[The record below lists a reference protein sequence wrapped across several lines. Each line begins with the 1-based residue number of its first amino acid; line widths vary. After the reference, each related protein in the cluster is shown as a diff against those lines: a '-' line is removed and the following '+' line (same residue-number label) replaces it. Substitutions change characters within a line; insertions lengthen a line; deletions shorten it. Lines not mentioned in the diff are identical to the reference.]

1 MKKLYNIFTL
11 LAVALIGLSLTA
23 CSEKDYDTNPYNKS
37 GINLLA
43 FGPSPNTRS
52 QEIRITGTNLTA
64 VEKVI
69 FPGGTIERAG
79 QTIKINGAEVL
90 KANFNSVDNENIYV
104 NIPDETVPGQIK
116 LVAGN
121 DTITSE
127 GTLTFK
133 EPIEVTSVTPTE
145 GLNAE
150 DEISIKGDYVYN
162 IAEVIFPSGVA
173 GAPVAAEDFTYVS
186 RKEIRLRVP
195 LAAESGII
203 TMNDGADWELEYKT
217 PIEVITAT
225 VTSVTPSADFGQ
237 EIKITGNNLHTVD
250 SVLFPGGVPADFT
263 VSADN
268 KTITAKVP
276 AECKSGAI
284 SLLLYSGAALTTDEF
299 SVPTISITSAE
310 PNKDLIEG
318 DVVTLTGENFNRVIG
333 VSLPGVGDI
342 LDYNIVDDNTLTFTV
357 PEEMT
362 DGDVVLTQNAYI
374 TAKIGIEV
382 RKLEGV
388 IWMGKKNMESWSDN
402 WTVQRWDQDK
412 TLWNKF
418 RDAFCGPGQLTIHF
432 KKLEGDFAMKVISGD
447 SWNIQLAGAQY
458 NEWGNNIV
466 DNPES
471 GDYVIN
477 LTAEDVETMF
487 GSDETGQGL
496 IIAGIGYQLQYI
508 KFIAAGAERVLWE
521 GNKDTNSGW
530 TNIENIGSDEGIEL
544 KAIDPQPG
552 AILRIYADFSAGWQM
567 KLLEGHWGP
576 LYWGG
581 ADPDAAAPDDG
592 MPAYDLDAN
601 GGCVK
606 VTITQAMLDAA
617 YTKQWWGGTFIIQ
630 GQNFVLKKLTVAPL

>member
-1 MKKLYNIFTL
+1 MKKIYNV
-11 LAVALIGLSLTA
+11 LAVLVVVLMGLSLAA
-23 CSEKDYDTNPYNKS
+23 CSKDEYDTNPYNKS

-79 QTIKINGAEVL
+79 QTIKVNGAEVL

-104 NIPDETVPGQIK
+104 NIPEETVPGQIK

-121 DTITSE
+121 DTVTSE

-133 EPIEVTSVTPTE
+133 EPIEVTSITPVT

-173 GAPVAAEDFTYVS
+173 GAPVAAEEFTYVS

-203 TMNDGADWELEYKT
+203 TMNDGAEWEVEYKD
-217 PIEVITAT
+217 PIEVITAS
-225 VTSVTPSADFGQ
+225 VTSITPSADFGQ
-237 EIKITGNNLHTVD
+237 EIKITGINLHTVE

-268 KTITAKVP
+268 KTITTTVP
-276 AECKSGAI
+276 AECKSGAL
-284 SLLLYSGAALTTDEF
+284 SLLLYSGAALTTPEF
-299 SVPTISITSAE
+299 AVPTVTIESAT
-310 PNKDLIEG
+310 PKIDLVEG
-318 DVVTLTGENFNRVIG
+318 DEVTLKGQNFNRVIG

-362 DGDVVLTQNAYI
+362 DGDVVLTQNNYI
-374 TAKIGIEV
+374 TATVTVEM

-388 IWMGKKNMESWSDN
+388 IWMGKENLSGWSNWGVFSWSGDI
-402 WTVQRWDQDK
+402 
-412 TLWNKF
+412 WNKF
-418 RDAFCGPGQLTIHF
+418 QQAINAAGQLTLHF
-432 KKLEGDFAMKVISGD
+432 KVTGDNAVFNLRMGDWSTPFSDISIPYGD
-447 SWNIQLAGAQY
+447 DGNIRPSQDDTD
-458 NEWGNNIV
+458 II
-466 DNPES
+466 
-471 GDYVIN
+471 IN
-477 LTAEDVETMF
+477 LTAEEQQAMF
-487 GSDETGQGL
+487 GDGGK
-496 IIAGIGYQLQYI
+496 GIVIWGDGIQLQYI

-521 GNKDTNSGW
+521 GNVDTNSGW
-530 TNIENIGSDEGIEL
+530 TNIEGIGSDEGIEL

-581 ADPDAAAPDDG
+581 ADPAAAAPDDG

>member
-11 LAVALIGLSLTA
+11 LAVALVGLSLTA
-23 CSEKDYDTNPYNKS
+23 CSNDDLDTNPYNKS
-37 GINLLA
+37 GVNLLA

-121 DTITSE
+121 DTVTSV

-133 EPIEVTSVTPTE
+133 EPIEVTSVAPLT
-145 GLNAE
+145 GLNAG
-150 DEISIKGDYVYN
+150 DEITITGDYVYN
-162 IAEVIFPSGVA
+162 IAEVIFPSGVS
-173 GAPVAAEDFTYVS
+173 GAPVAAEEFTYVS

-203 TMNDGADWELEYKT
+203 TMNDGADWELEYKN
-217 PIEVITAT
+217 PIEVQGAT
-225 VTSVTPSADFGQ
+225 VTEITPSADFGEQ
-237 EIKITGNNLHTVD
+237 IQITGTNLHIVE
-250 SVLFPGGVPADFT
+250 SVLFPGGVSAEFT
-263 VSADN
+263 ISDDH
-268 KTITAKVP
+268 KTITATVP
-276 AECKSGAI
+276 AECKSGAL
-284 SLLLYSGAALTTDEF
+284 SLLLYSGAALTTPEF
-299 SVPTISITSAE
+299 AVPTVTIESAT
-310 PNKDLIEG
+310 PKIDLVEG
-318 DVVTLTGENFNRVIG
+318 DEVTLKGQNFNRVIG

-362 DGDVVLTQNAYI
+362 DGDVVLTQNNYI
-374 TAKIGIEV
+374 TATVTIEM

-388 IWMGKKNMESWSDN
+388 IWMGKENLSGWSNWGVFSWSGDI
-402 WTVQRWDQDK
+402 
-412 TLWNKF
+412 WNKF
-418 RDAFCGPGQLTIHF
+418 QQAINAAGQLTLHF
-432 KKLEGDFAMKVISGD
+432 KVTGDNAVFNLRMGDWSTPFSDISIPYGD
-447 SWNIQLAGAQY
+447 DGNIRPSQDDTD
-458 NEWGNNIV
+458 II
-466 DNPES
+466 
-471 GDYVIN
+471 IN
-477 LTAEDVETMF
+477 LTAEEQQAMF
-487 GSDETGQGL
+487 GDGGK
-496 IIAGIGYQLQYI
+496 GIVIWGDGIQLQYI

-521 GNKDTNSGW
+521 GNVDTNSGW
-530 TNIENIGSDEGIEL
+530 TNIEGIGSDEGIEL

>member
-1 MKKLYNIFTL
+1 M
-11 LAVALIGLSLTA
+11 
-23 CSEKDYDTNPYNKS
+23 
-37 GINLLA
+37 LA

-121 DTITSE
+121 DTVTSV

-133 EPIEVTSVTPTE
+133 EPIEVTSVAPLT
-145 GLNAE
+145 GLNAG
-150 DEISIKGDYVYN
+150 DEITITGDYVYN
-162 IAEVIFPSGVA
+162 IAEVIFPSGVS
-173 GAPVAAEDFTYVS
+173 GAPVAAEEFTYVS

-203 TMNDGADWELEYKT
+203 TMNDGADWELEYKN
-217 PIEVITAT
+217 PIEVQGAT
-225 VTSVTPSADFGQ
+225 VTEITPSADFGEQ
-237 EIKITGNNLHTVD
+237 IQITGTNLHIVE
-250 SVLFPGGVPADFT
+250 SVLFPGGVSAEFT
-263 VSADN
+263 ISDDH
-268 KTITAKVP
+268 KTIRATVP
-276 AECKSGAI
+276 AECKSGAL
-284 SLLLYSGAALTTDEF
+284 SLLLYSGAALTTPEF
-299 SVPTISITSAE
+299 AVPTVTIESAT
-310 PNKDLIEG
+310 PKIDLVEG
-318 DVVTLTGENFNRVIG
+318 DEVTLKGQNFNRVIG

-362 DGDVVLTQNAYI
+362 DGDVVLTQNNYI
-374 TAKIGIEV
+374 TATVTVEM

-388 IWMGKKNMESWSDN
+388 IWMGKENLSGWSNWGVFSWSGDI
-402 WTVQRWDQDK
+402 
-412 TLWNKF
+412 WNKF
-418 RDAFCGPGQLTIHF
+418 QQAINAAGQLTLHF
-432 KKLEGDFAMKVISGD
+432 KVTGDNAVFNLRMGDWSTPFSDISIPYGD
-447 SWNIQLAGAQY
+447 DGNIRPSQDDTD
-458 NEWGNNIV
+458 II
-466 DNPES
+466 
-471 GDYVIN
+471 IN
-477 LTAEDVETMF
+477 LTAEEQQAMF
-487 GSDETGQGL
+487 GDGGK
-496 IIAGIGYQLQYI
+496 GIVIWGDGIQLQYI

-521 GNKDTNSGW
+521 GNVDTNSGW
-530 TNIENIGSDEGIEL
+530 TNIEGIGSDEGIEL

>member
-1 MKKLYNIFTL
+1 MKKLYNVFTL
-11 LAVALIGLSLTA
+11 LAVALVGLSLTA

-79 QTIKINGAEVL
+79 QTIKVNGAEVL

-104 NIPDETVPGQIK
+104 NIPEETVPGQIK

-121 DTITSE
+121 DTVTSE

-133 EPIEVTSVTPTE
+133 EPIEVTSITPVT

-173 GAPVAAEDFTYVS
+173 GAPVAAEEFTYVS

-203 TMNDGADWELEYKT
+203 TMNDGAEWEVEYKD
-217 PIEVITAT
+217 PIEVITAS
-225 VTSVTPSADFGQ
+225 VTSITPSADFGQ
-237 EIKITGNNLHTVD
+237 EIKITGINLHTVE

-268 KTITAKVP
+268 KTITATVP
-276 AECKSGAI
+276 AECKSGAL
-284 SLLLYSGAALTTDEF
+284 SLLLYSGAALTTPEF
-299 SVPTISITSAE
+299 AVPTVTIESAT
-310 PNKDLIEG
+310 PKIDLVEG
-318 DVVTLTGENFNRVIG
+318 DEVTLKGQNFNRVIG

-362 DGDVVLTQNAYI
+362 DGDVVLTQNNYI
-374 TAKIGIEV
+374 TATVTVEM

-388 IWMGKKNMESWSDN
+388 IWMGKENLSGWSNWGVFSWSGDI
-402 WTVQRWDQDK
+402 
-412 TLWNKF
+412 WNKF
-418 RDAFCGPGQLTIHF
+418 QQAINATGQLTLHF
-432 KKLEGDFAMKVISGD
+432 KVTGDNAVFNLRMGDWSTPFNDISIPYGD
-447 SWNIQLAGAQY
+447 DGNIRPSQDDTD
-458 NEWGNNIV
+458 II
-466 DNPES
+466 
-471 GDYVIN
+471 IN
-477 LTAEDVETMF
+477 LTAEEQQAMF
-487 GSDETGQGL
+487 GDGGK
-496 IIAGIGYQLQYI
+496 GIVIWGDGIQLQYI

-521 GNKDTNSGW
+521 GNVDTNSGW
-530 TNIENIGSDEGIEL
+530 TNIEGIGSDEGIEL

>member
-11 LAVALIGLSLTA
+11 LAVALVGLSLTA
-23 CSEKDYDTNPYNKS
+23 CSNDDLDTNPYNKS
-37 GINLLA
+37 GVNLLA

-79 QTIKINGAEVL
+79 QTIKVNGAEVL
-90 KANFNSVDNENIYV
+90 KANFNSVNNENIYV

-121 DTITSE
+121 DTVTSE

-237 EIKITGNNLHTVD
+237 EIKITGNNLHTVE

-276 AECKSGAI
+276 AECKSGTI

-318 DVVTLTGENFNRVIG
+318 DVVTLTGENFDRVIG
-333 VSLPGVGDI
+333 VSLPGAGDL
-342 LDYNIVDDNTLTFTV
+342 LDYTINGNTLTFTV
-357 PEEMT
+357 PEDMT

-374 TAKIGIEV
+374 TAKIGIEM
-382 RKLEGV
+382 RKMRGV
-388 IWMGKKNMESWSDN
+388 IWMGKENLSGWSN
-402 WTVQRWDQDK
+402 WGVFNWDGDK
-412 TLWNKF
+412 WTKF
-418 RDAFCGPGQLTIHF
+418 QEAISGAGELTFHF
-432 KKLEGDFAMKVISGD
+432 KVIG
-447 SWNIQLAGAQY
+447 
-458 NEWGNNIV
+458 
-466 DNPES
+466 DNPVFNLRQ
-471 GDYVIN
+471 GDWSTAFSNISMPYGDDGNIHPAADATDVVIN
-477 LTAEDVETMF
+477 LTAEEREAMF
-487 GSDETGQGL
+487 ADGGKGMVIWGD
-496 IIAGIGYQLQYI
+496 GIQLQYV
-508 KFIAAGAERVLWE
+508 KFEAAGNGVTLWSGE
-521 GNKDTNSGW
+521 LGPTNWSGDK
-530 TNIENIGSDEGIEL
+530 TIALTDDIKAQLEPGKLMGIEFVCDEGGGQVEICGSWWTGLEGPKRVYGRDGEGRAIMNFAADVNKFEWEL
-544 KAIDPQPG
+544 IQEDIDILTTQG
-552 AILRIYADFSAGWQM
+552 AILFVG
-567 KLLEGHWGP
+567 
-576 LYWGG
+576 
-581 ADPDAAAPDDG
+581 
-592 MPAYDLDAN
+592 N
-601 GGCVK
+601 GGL
-606 VTITQAMLDAA
+606 TITRW
-617 YTKQWWGGTFIIQ
+617 YVK
-630 GQNFVLKKLTVAPL
+630 

>member
-1 MKKLYNIFTL
+1 MKKIYNV
-11 LAVALIGLSLTA
+11 LAVLVVVLMGLSLAA
-23 CSEKDYDTNPYNKS
+23 CSKDEYDTNPYNKS

-79 QTIKINGAEVL
+79 QTIKVNGAEVL

-104 NIPDETVPGQIK
+104 NIPEETVPGQIK

-121 DTITSE
+121 DTVTSE

-133 EPIEVTSVTPTE
+133 EPIEVTSITPVT

-173 GAPVAAEDFTYVS
+173 GAPVAAEEFTYVS

-203 TMNDGADWELEYKT
+203 TMNDGAEWEVEYKD
-217 PIEVITAT
+217 PIEVITAS
-225 VTSVTPSADFGQ
+225 VTSITPSADFGQ
-237 EIKITGNNLHTVD
+237 EIKITGINLHTVE

-268 KTITAKVP
+268 KTITTTVP
-276 AECKSGAI
+276 AECKSGAL
-284 SLLLYSGAALTTDEF
+284 SLLLYSGAALTTPEF
-299 SVPTISITSAE
+299 AVPTVTIESAT
-310 PNKDLIEG
+310 PKIDLVEG
-318 DVVTLTGENFNRVIG
+318 DEVTLKGQNFNRVIG

-362 DGDVVLTQNAYI
+362 DGDVVLTQNNYI
-374 TAKIGIEV
+374 TATVTVEM

-388 IWMGKKNMESWSDN
+388 IWMGKENLSGWSNWGEFSWSGDI
-402 WTVQRWDQDK
+402 
-412 TLWNKF
+412 WNKF
-418 RDAFCGPGQLTIHF
+418 QQAINAAGQLTLHF
-432 KKLEGDFAMKVISGD
+432 KVTG
-447 SWNIQLAGAQY
+447 
-458 NEWGNNIV
+458 
-466 DNPES
+466 DNPVFNLRM
-471 GDYVIN
+471 GDWSTPFNDISNPYGDDGNIRPSQDDTDIIIN
-477 LTAEDVETMF
+477 LTAEEQQAMF
-487 GSDETGQGL
+487 GDGGK
-496 IIAGIGYQLQYI
+496 GIVIWGDGIQLQYI

-521 GNKDTNSGW
+521 GNVDTNSGW
-530 TNIENIGSDEGIEL
+530 TNIEGIGSDEGIEL

>member
-1 MKKLYNIFTL
+1 M
-11 LAVALIGLSLTA
+11 GLSLAA
-23 CSEKDYDTNPYNKS
+23 CSKDEYDTNPYNKS

-79 QTIKINGAEVL
+79 QTIKVNGAEVL
-90 KANFNSVDNENIYV
+90 KATFNSVDNENIYV
-104 NIPDETVPGQIK
+104 NIPEETVPGQIK

-121 DTITSE
+121 DTVTSE

-133 EPIEVTSVTPTE
+133 EPIEVTSITPVT

-173 GAPVAAEDFTYVS
+173 GAPVAAEEFTYVS

-203 TMNDGADWELEYKT
+203 TMNDGAEWEVEYKD
-217 PIEVITAT
+217 PIEVITAS
-225 VTSVTPSADFGQ
+225 VTSITPSADFGQ
-237 EIKITGNNLHTVD
+237 EIKITGINLHTVE

-268 KTITAKVP
+268 KTITTTVP
-276 AECKSGAI
+276 AECKSGAL
-284 SLLLYSGAALTTDEF
+284 SLLLYSGAALTTPEF
-299 SVPTISITSAE
+299 AVPTVTIESAT
-310 PNKDLIEG
+310 PKIDLVEG
-318 DVVTLTGENFNRVIG
+318 DEVTLKGQNFNRVIG

-362 DGDVVLTQNAYI
+362 DGDVVLTQNNYI
-374 TAKIGIEV
+374 TATVTVEM

-388 IWMGKKNMESWSDN
+388 IWMGKENLSGWSNWGVFSWSGDI
-402 WTVQRWDQDK
+402 
-412 TLWNKF
+412 WNKF
-418 RDAFCGPGQLTIHF
+418 QQAINAAGQLTLHF
-432 KKLEGDFAMKVISGD
+432 KVTG
-447 SWNIQLAGAQY
+447 
-458 NEWGNNIV
+458 
-466 DNPES
+466 DNPVFNLRM
-471 GDYVIN
+471 GDWSTPFNDISIPYGDDGNIRPSQDDTDIIIN
-477 LTAEDVETMF
+477 LTAEEQQAMF
-487 GSDETGQGL
+487 GDGGK
-496 IIAGIGYQLQYI
+496 GIVIWGDGIQLQYI

-521 GNKDTNSGW
+521 GNVDTNSGW
-530 TNIENIGSDEGIEL
+530 TNIEGIGSDEGIEL

>member
-1 MKKLYNIFTL
+1 MKKIYNV
-11 LAVALIGLSLTA
+11 LAVLVVVLMGLSLAA
-23 CSEKDYDTNPYNKS
+23 CSKDEYDTNPYNKS

-79 QTIKINGAEVL
+79 QTIKVNGAEVL

-104 NIPDETVPGQIK
+104 NIPEETVPGQIK

-121 DTITSE
+121 DTVTSE

-133 EPIEVTSVTPTE
+133 EPIEVTSITPVT

-173 GAPVAAEDFTYVS
+173 GAPVAAEEFTYVS

-203 TMNDGADWELEYKT
+203 TMNDGAEWEVEYKD
-217 PIEVITAT
+217 PIEVITAS
-225 VTSVTPSADFGQ
+225 VTSITPSADFGQ
-237 EIKITGNNLHTVD
+237 EIKITGINLHTVE

-268 KTITAKVP
+268 KTITTTVP
-276 AECKSGAI
+276 AECKSGAL
-284 SLLLYSGAALTTDEF
+284 SLLLYSGAALTTPEF
-299 SVPTISITSAE
+299 AVPTVTIESAT
-310 PNKDLIEG
+310 PKIDLVEG
-318 DVVTLTGENFNRVIG
+318 DEVTLKGQNFNRVIG

-362 DGDVVLTQNAYI
+362 DGDVVLTQNNYI
-374 TAKIGIEV
+374 TATVTVEM

-388 IWMGKKNMESWSDN
+388 IWMGKENLSGWSNWGVFSWSGDI
-402 WTVQRWDQDK
+402 
-412 TLWNKF
+412 WNKF
-418 RDAFCGPGQLTIHF
+418 QQAINAAGQLTLHF
-432 KKLEGDFAMKVISGD
+432 KVTGDNAVFNLRMGDWSTPFSDISIPYGD
-447 SWNIQLAGAQY
+447 DGNIRPSQDDTD
-458 NEWGNNIV
+458 II
-466 DNPES
+466 
-471 GDYVIN
+471 IN
-477 LTAEDVETMF
+477 LTAEEQQAMF
-487 GSDETGQGL
+487 GDGGK
-496 IIAGIGYQLQYI
+496 GIVIWGDGIQLQYI

-521 GNKDTNSGW
+521 GNVDTNSGW
-530 TNIENIGSDEGIEL
+530 TNIEGIGSDEGIEL